1 MTISLYPI
9 CTDRGIWS
17 FRPQD
22 GTSPLRV
29 RVPKGSVLR
38 EVRGMG
44 LGMSVLLFV
53 PSPDD
58 DMLLGGWPANQV
70 MREAQTGGR
79 FALVKTKGRERV
91 TG

>member
-17 FRPQD
+17 FREQP
-22 GTSPLRV
+22 GTSPVAV

-38 EVRGMG
+38 EVRG
-44 LGMSVLLFV
+44 LGTDLYV
-53 PSPDD
+53 PSLWDR
-58 DMLLGGWPANQV
+58 LQLIRWNANQV